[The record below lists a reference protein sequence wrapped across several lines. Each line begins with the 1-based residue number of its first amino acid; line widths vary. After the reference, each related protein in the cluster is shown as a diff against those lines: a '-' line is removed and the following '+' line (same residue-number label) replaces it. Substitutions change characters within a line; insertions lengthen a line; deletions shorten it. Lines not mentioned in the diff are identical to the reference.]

1 MAGLPDAKID
11 IVRGLVEQ
19 SPDRIVSNL
28 QNALASVEGDTA
40 LAGVRRLV
48 EAEVVDRKLRNMVLE
63 PVAPLFAGDPKDL
76 DRIAFPP
83 RALSLLWRGLKA
95 EAPLEVE
102 KAARELVDYRPD
114 ESPTE
119 PFDLLVRLLAEGL
132 NVAEQRDYLQAIELI
147 EQARPGGTRL
157 LLSCLEL
164 SPVVRNATLR
174 LPEWISRTTEER
186 AAAARVAYKDAG
198 VSGEDA
204 GPRFFEMLGAQLA
217 EPWMIL
223 RVVSAVMSRPTEN
236 YLAGS
241 ELAVFAL
248 RMMDSIDEHLKAVA
262 SFDLNGG
269 PASGLAAA
277 ATVETLTLQIT
288 EIENAIELGREG
300 GWGGRVHKQKTTL
313 AAVVEGR
320 LRELEKV
327 LAQALPNHK
336 IRVAR
341 MMKTEPRLTVAP
353 DDRAVDRCR
362 SLLAFAE
369 AIRASANYGGF
380 ASTRAKVMESA
391 GEALDQYVEEVL
403 AVVRTDEA
411 PDREIA
417 ARFLQIAAEF
427 AGPIHEPRAS
437 EIVRRRAATA
447 FSNTRRPPV
456 EEDAGP
462 AAEPL

>member
-1 MAGLPDAKID
+1 MPGLPDAKID

-40 LAGVRRLV
+40 LAGVRRVV
-48 EAEVVDRKLRNMVLE
+48 EAEVADRKLRNMVLE

-76 DRIAFPP
+76 ERIVFPT
-83 RALSLLWRGLKA
+83 RALALLWRGLKE
-95 EAPLEVE
+95 EAPDEVA
-102 KAARELVDYRPD
+102 KAARDLVDYRAD
-114 ESPTE
+114 ESSTA
-119 PFDLLVRLLAEGL
+119 PFDILVVRLAQGLSAAE
-132 NVAEQRDYLQAIELI
+132 NRDYLAAIDMI
-147 EQARPGGTRL
+147 EQARPGGVAV

-164 SPVVRNATLR
+164 SPVVRSATLR

-198 VSGEDA
+198 FSGEDA

-248 RMMDSIDEHLKAVA
+248 RMMDSIDDHLKAVA
-262 SFDLNGG
+262 KFDLNGG
-269 PASGLAAA
+269 AASGLAAA

-288 EIENAIELGREG
+288 EIENAIELGKEG

-320 LRELEKV
+320 LRELDKV
-327 LAQALPNHK
+327 LSLALPNHK
-336 IRVAR
+336 VRVAR
-341 MMKTEPRLTVAP
+341 MMKTEPRLTQAP
-353 DDRAVDRCR
+353 DERAVDRCR

-369 AIRASANYGGF
+369 GIRASANYGGF

-391 GEALDQYVEEVL
+391 GEALDQYVEEAL
-403 AVVRTDEA
+403 TLVRDNEA
-411 PDREIA
+411 PDRELA
-417 ARFLQIAAEF
+417 ARFLQLAAEF
-427 AGPIHEPRAS
+427 AALIHEPRAGDT
-437 EIVRRRAATA
+437 IRRRAATA
-447 FSNTRRPPV
+447 FSHTRRPPID
-456 EEDAGP
+456 DAAEP